1 MDELKQEDLG
11 PQENLDKVITHE
23 KVRDLSYLTMTIK
36 ESLRIDPPLARSM
49 HFYAKEDIKIAGVPL
64 PKGSVMSMCFI
75 ARHYDPTIWHKPHE
89 YIPERFD
96 PENEYYYMPGTEKKA
111 RKPLSFVAFSNAI
124 RKCPAPT
131 FAYLELKVFL
141 AYFLGRFEYKV
152 DQKLL
157 DNEDVRYGI
166 LSQFPLDVKITKKL
180 C

>member
-1 MDELKQEDLG
+1 MAELKNEGLG
-11 PQENLDKVITHE
+11 PQKNLDENINYE
-23 KVRDLSYLTMTIK
+23 KVRDLDYLTMVLK
-36 ESLRIDPPLARSM
+36 ESLRIDPPLARSL

-75 ARHYDPTIWHKPHE
+75 ARHYDPQIWQKPSE

-96 PENEYYYMPGTEKKA
+96 PESDYYYMPGPEKKA

-131 FAYLELKVFL
+131 FAYLELKVFC
-141 AYFLGRFEYKV
+141 AYFLGRFEYQV
-152 DQKLL
+152 DKKLL
-157 DNEDVRYGI
+157 DYDHVRYGI
-166 LSQFPLDVKITKKL
+166 MSHFPLDVTITKKL